1 MHELQNKLSDPLSDT
16 ISYTLS
22 DIPIKLKDNPLLHW
36 INQMQQTKKK
46 KYSKKLYDKIKEDK
60 KFEMIQQIIKDI
72 IKDTKK
78 DMGDIETTK
87 NIIDLVDLRD
97 LLIEKDFSEKIFV
110 KSNIELIIN
119 TICKYENNE
128 NDNDLN
134 TLIISNNEKLIQN
147 IIIQKIKEKFV
158 KEQYNDSNIIE
169 IQKLLITKIKIILS
183 YYSNL
188 TQSILPKMMT
198 LNKILNNNLMEI
210 YNINKTFNALTNI
223 KKINR

>member
-1 MHELQNKLSDPLSDT
+1 
-16 ISYTLS
+16 
-22 DIPIKLKDNPLLHW
+22 
-36 INQMQQTKKK
+36 K

-134 TLIISNNEKLIQN
+134 TLIISNNEKLIQD